1 MKHFSEADWAD
12 FVRGLVSRK
21 TRMTMQ
27 RHIDDGCEKCKEALE
42 TWQSVAAIAGKEAVL
57 APPADIVRVIKSQF
71 AAAVPEKKHGVRL
84 VFDSLLQP
92 ATAGIRGSVAARQFL
107 FETDDYYID
116 LRLEPKSA
124 EERAWLVGQVL
135 SRSGKQVAEAV
146 PVRLQRGKRAV
157 AQTSTN
163 HLGEFQLEFEAAT
176 DACILIG
183 RSKED
188 EIVLPLYGVHGK
200 PFKNKDLD

>member
-1 MKHFSEADWAD
+1 
-12 FVRGLVSRK
+12 
-21 TRMTMQ
+21 
-27 RHIDDGCEKCKEALE
+27 
-42 TWQSVAAIAGKEAVL
+42 
-57 APPADIVRVIKSQF
+57 
-71 AAAVPEKKHGVRL
+71 
-84 VFDSLLQP
+84 
-92 ATAGIRGSVAARQFL
+92 VAARQFL

-116 LRLEPKSA
+116 LRLEAKSA

-163 HLGEFQLEFEAAT
+163 HLGEFQLEFEAST
-176 DACILIG
+176 DTCILIG
-183 RSKED
+183 RGQED

-200 PFKNKDLD
+200 SLENKDLG

>member
-12 FVRGLVSRK
+12 FVRKLVSPK
-21 TRMTMQ
+21 TRMAMQ
-27 RHIDDGCEKCKEALE
+27 QHIDDGCEKCATSLQV
-42 TWQSVAAIAGKEAVL
+42 WQGVAAVAGKEAAL
-57 APPADIVRVIKSQF
+57 APPADIVRLGKSQF
-71 AAAVPEKKHGVRL
+71 AAAAPEKKHGVRL

-92 ATAGIRGSVAARQFL
+92 ATAGIRGSVAGRQFL

-135 SRSGKQVAEAV
+135 SRLGKQVAEAV

-163 HLGEFQLEFEAAT
+163 HLGEFQLEFETAT

-183 RSKED
+183 RSQED
-188 EIVLPLYGVHGK
+188 EIVLPLYGLHAK
-200 PFKNKDLD
+200 PLYNKDLD